1 MDQKNIIRE
10 NSKAFRQKKCHHHRV
25 SHVQK
30 ICTHSGCIESMA
42 SSLLCNQCFRKHPKN
57 HNGMIQYFLE
67 FDKIFSDHVF
77 TDIELLENQCLNV
90 FQEKKQKF
98 DAEIDKQ
105 CDFILEEVKQLL
117 ESIKFNKKQKYGTND
132 LADTVLK
139 LKESLR
145 TEYNTL
151 FLIDEANITD
161 QDIKK
166 YLEFYLNFEK
176 KFDQSQAKNE
186 KIDQSIEKE
195 LNSISQLFDQKLKDI
210 KSLLEFDNIK

>member
-1 MDQKNIIRE
+1 M
-10 NSKAFRQKKCHHHRV
+10 
-25 SHVQK
+25 
-30 ICTHSGCIESMA
+30 
-42 SSLLCNQCFRKHPKN
+42 
-57 HNGMIQYFLE
+57 
-67 FDKIFSDHVF
+67 
-77 TDIELLENQCLNV
+77 
-90 FQEKKQKF
+90 
-98 DAEIDKQ
+98 
-105 CDFILEEVKQLL
+105 EEVKQLL